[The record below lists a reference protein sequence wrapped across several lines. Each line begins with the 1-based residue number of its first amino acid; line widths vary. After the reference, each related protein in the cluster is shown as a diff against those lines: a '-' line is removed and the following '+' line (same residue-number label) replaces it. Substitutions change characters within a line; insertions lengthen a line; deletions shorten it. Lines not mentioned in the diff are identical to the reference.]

1 MKKTREN
8 SKTENQIITGNL
20 EVIGKS
26 FQFIINNDEPTE
38 LTEQSSVAL
47 IEWFKTNQNSKKYAE
62 KYGIISGG
70 WGIDITEVNSFNH
83 VATAQDAL
91 TGGEVDVI
99 YLTFANSLLNRFV
112 YLDSEIRKRGT
123 ILLPIDGRVEY
134 VPFGFKYTT
143 ARKRTTKKQS
153 TTEKTLTTKTDTKTT
168 PKTKTEN
175 KTPKTNTKTNS
186 TKTNT
191 TATTEKTPTK
201 KTKTATK
208 TDTTKAEKVIK

>member
-1 MKKTREN
+1 MKKTSEN
-8 SKTENQIITGNL
+8 VTNNEFKL
-20 EVIGKS
+20 IGKK
-26 FQFIINNDEPTE
+26 FKFCINNDTE
-38 LTEQSSVAL
+38 CE
-47 IEWFKTNQNSKKYAE
+47 KTDKACQAFIKWLATPQNSRKYIDR
-62 KYGIISGG
+62 YGIIAGG
-70 WGIDITEVNSFNH
+70 WCVDLSDVISFNH

-99 YLTFANSLLNRFV
+99 YLTFTNSLLNRFV

-123 ILLPIDGRVEY
+123 ILLPIDDRIEY

-143 ARKRTTKKQS
+143 ARKQTTKKS
-153 TTEKTLTTKTDTKTT
+153 TPKTSTANTKTDTK
-168 PKTKTEN
+168 KTEN

-191 TATTEKTPTK
+191 TATTK